1 MIPDCKETSLLLS
14 RRQDQRLDWIE
25 RLRLRSHLLICKAC
39 GRLDSQL
46 DFLRKAV
53 KDYRDRG

>member
-1 MIPDCKETSLLLS
+1 MIPDCRETSELLS
-14 RRQDQRLDWIE
+14 RRQDQPLGWLE

-39 GRLDSQL
+39 GNLDSQL
-46 DFLRKAV
+46 DFLRKAI